1 MCKKKQKKPESIR
14 LHAGR
19 KRSILL
25 HPVSKN
31 IAGWVFPETTGVF
44 VKHVPGVYPVSKLL
58 KSRINCKQ
66 NKKKR
71 HGTETKIKPILVKR
85 VLSRLQQ
92 VTLPESERQSVS
104 QSVSQSVG
112 QSVIKGNKPSSVDQ
126 NRKAIQHHTLS
137 LVLPRYS
144 VWGRQSQTQLLAV
157 RRWWWQRWPRGLW
170 SLITEQWFPL
180 CCVFNQ
186 RCYKR
191 SHKAALFGT
200 QK

>member
-1 MCKKKQKKPESIR
+1 MCKKKQKKTESIR

-31 IAGWVFPETTGVF
+31 IAGWLFPETTGVF

-66 NKKKR
+66 NKKKKTWHWNKNQTNFSQACSLQTTTSHPAR
-71 HGTETKIKPILVKR
+71 EWET
-85 VLSRLQQ
+85 
-92 VTLPESERQSVS
+92 
-104 QSVSQSVG
+104 VSQSVG